1 MDVSILI
8 TSLRDFLAALAVL
21 FLPGTAVLL
30 WTRPK
35 GRDPIENIALA
46 SGLSLAING
55 IFGVLMNAMS
65 WKLGSR
71 QWLLV
76 EFFLLFCSFVAI
88 LFHLI
93 RSTLI
98 VRKRSKSIPD
108 PRSGTQT
115 TLITFAGLA
124 FFALI
129 IAFRLL
135 QSNDLILPSW
145 VESVN
150 QVFLANKMVNATGV
164 PQYLMPEL
172 PGVFAPFLVFPFSVS
187 IFVHLIGWEAA
198 GAVLFMGQLV
208 NALISLSIYRLGMA
222 LLGDWK
228 RAGLAALL
236 AGFAFT
242 LPGYFLTWGRYALLS
257 GLVMLPLA
265 MAEIIQERPPKEK
278 NPIFFLAMLT
288 AGILL
293 ADSFTPIAYFLFI
306 LCWYGHEIFQSRKS
320 RKKNQIN
327 WLPAS
332 GIGLGFLMAL
342 NWLVRMKEAN
352 AANPLTEVLDSS
364 LGITSIFIFPRDI
377 LLYMLGAGGLLWLIL
392 EKRKT
397 VWILWSSL
405 MFFFSAVRGL
415 PDGWIAED
423 FAVSLFLP
431 ATILSAHLLISSGE
445 SLMRYLQ
452 PLVIRVVLGVGVLSL
467 FLWGV
472 RDTHAIL
479 DPVTSLAAEV
489 DLEAFEWIK
498 INTPQTARFFIN
510 TEKWLPGMYR
520 GVDGGYW
527 IQTLTGRGQ
536 LVPSLEYI
544 RTANIYYERVNHWS
558 EVASH
563 ITTCSSG
570 FRKLLD
576 SSGVQYLY
584 LTEGRGSLQAGE
596 LENCPGLLKIYQKK
610 GISLFEVIPEMNVD
624 DQPGIIIQD
633 DLMSPSLEED
643 FEDENGNQ
651 P

>member
-1 MDVSILI
+1 MNSSILI

-21 FLPGTAVLL
+21 FLPGMTVLL
-30 WTRPK
+30 WARPK
-35 GRDPIENIALA
+35 VRDPIENIALA
-46 SGLSLAING
+46 SGISLAING
-55 IFGVLMNAMS
+55 IFGTLMNAMS

-88 LFHLI
+88 LVHLV

-98 VRKRSKSIPD
+98 IKKRSKTVPD
-108 PRSGTQT
+108 LRSGMQT

-150 QVFLANKMVNATGV
+150 QVFLVNKMVNATGV

-187 IFVHLIGWEAA
+187 IFVHLTGWEAA

-222 LLGDWK
+222 LFGDWK

-242 LPGYFLTWGRYALLS
+242 LPGYFLFWGRYALLS
-257 GLVMLPLA
+257 GLVLVPLA
-265 MAEIIQERPPKEK
+265 MAEIIQEGSSKEK
-278 NPIFFLAMLT
+278 NPIIFLVILT

-293 ADSFTPIAYFLFI
+293 ADSFTPIPFFLFV
-306 LCWYGHEIFQSRKS
+306 LTWYGNEIYQSRKL
-320 RKKNQIN
+320 RKGKHIN
-327 WLPAS
+327 WLPALA
-332 GIGLGFLMAL
+332 IGLGFLIAL

-352 AANPLTEVLDSS
+352 AANPLVSALDSPP
-364 LGITSIFIFPRDI
+364 GITSIFIFPRDI
-377 LLYMLGAGGLLWLIL
+377 LLYLLAVGGLLWLIL
-392 EKRKT
+392 ERRKT

-405 MFFFSAVRGL
+405 LLFLSVVRGL
-415 PDGWIAED
+415 PEGWMAED
-423 FAVSLFLP
+423 FAVSLFLT

-445 SLMRYLQ
+445 YLMRYLKAA
-452 PLVIRVVLGVGVLSL
+452 VIWIVLGVGVLSL

-472 RDTHAIL
+472 RDTHAIF
-479 DPVTSLAAEV
+479 DPAITFASEA
-489 DLEAFEWIK
+489 DISAFEWIK
-498 INTPQTARFFIN
+498 MNTPQTAKFFIN
-510 TEKWLPGMYR
+510 TEEWLPGMYR

-536 LVPSLEYI
+536 LVPPLEYT
-544 RTANIYYERVNHWS
+544 RTAKVYYERVNHWS

-563 ITTCSSG
+563 ITTCTTG

-576 SSGVQYLY
+576 SSGAQYLY
-584 LTEGRGSLQAGE
+584 LTDDRGSLQAAE
-596 LENCPGLLKIYQKK
+596 LENCASFLKVYDRN
-610 GISLFEVIPEMNVD
+610 GITLFEVIPAQEEELLPDNTV
-624 DQPGIIIQD
+624 IQ
-633 DLMSPSLEED
+633 
-643 FEDENGNQ
+643 
-651 P
+651 